1 MNHQVHVNPDL
12 KELMEMPDEEIIN
25 GTRNAYSMGAEVFN
39 FVADEMALMI
49 ADFNNLLFR

>member
-1 MNHQVHVNPDL
+1 
-12 KELMEMPDEEIIN
+12 MPDEEIIN

-39 FVADEMALMI
+39 FVADEIALMI